1 MKNPFK
7 YSSDNKR
14 YKTWNYY
21 LKKKFGQK
29 VCKIPVSGNFTC
41 PNRDGT
47 KSLNGCVFCSGISHG
62 ENIRNTAM
70 SITKQLDI
78 GKSIL
83 SKKWPNSLFLP
94 YFSYYSSTYGNLAN
108 IKSLYEEALKY
119 QDVVGLCVA
128 TRADCLSDNV
138 CDYLSE
144 LNNKTNLYVELG
156 LQTIHDNTANLL
168 NRQHSYQEFLNGY
181 NKLTSRNIKVCIHII
196 NSLPG
201 ETKQMMIETA
211 KTISKLN
218 PFAIKI
224 HMLYV
229 AKGTILSTWYKNGQF
244 KLMSREEYIETVCDQ
259 IEILSPE
266 IVIERLTGDC
276 VKESLVAPIWSLKK
290 VTILNDIDKELV
302 RRNSFQGCKLK
313 QHV

>member
-1 MKNPFK
+1 MKNPFI

-14 YKTWNYY
+14 YQTWNYY
-21 LKKKFGQK
+21 LKQKFGQK

-47 KSLNGCVFCSGISHG
+47 KSFDGCVFCSGSSHG
-62 ENIRNTAM
+62 EIIENNNRPISQQLNIGR
-70 SITKQLDI
+70 
-78 GKSIL
+78 SIL

-94 YFSYYSSTYGNLAN
+94 YFSYNSSTYGKLSK
-108 IKSLYEEALKY
+108 IKPLFEEALNYKKT
-119 QDVVGLCVA
+119 VGLCVA
-128 TRADCLSDNV
+128 TRADCLNDDI
-138 CDYLSE
+138 CDYLGE
-144 LNNKTNLYVELG
+144 LNNKTNLYIEIG
-156 LQTIHDNTANLL
+156 LQTIHDKTANLL
-168 NRQHSYQEFLNGY
+168 NRQHSYKEFLNGY
-181 NKLTSRNIKVCIHII
+181 NKLISKNIKVCIHII

-201 ETKQMMIETA
+201 ETKPMMIETA
-211 KTISKLN
+211 KAISNLN

-229 AKGTILSTWYKNGQF
+229 AKGTTLERWYKNNQF
-244 KLMSREEYIETVCDQ
+244 SLMSREEYIDTVCDQ
-259 IEILSPE
+259 IEILSPK

-276 VKESLVAPIWSLKK
+276 VKESLIAPMWSLKK

-313 QHV
+313 

>member
-1 MKNPFK
+1 MKNPFIH
-7 YSSDNKR
+7 SNDNKR

-21 LKKKFGQK
+21 LKQKFGQK

-47 KSLNGCVFCSGISHG
+47 KSVNGCVFCSGVSHG
-62 ENIRNTAM
+62 ENIQNNEM
-70 SITKQLDI
+70 PITKQLDI
-78 GKSIL
+78 GKSVL

-94 YFSYYSSTYGNLAN
+94 YFCYNSSTYGNLAK

-119 QDVVGLCVA
+119 KNAVGLCIA

-138 CDYLSE
+138 CNYLSE
-144 LNNKTNLYVELG
+144 LNNRINLYVELG
-156 LQTIHDNTANLL
+156 LQTIHDNTASLL
-168 NRQHSYQEFLNGY
+168 NRQHSYQEFLHGY
-181 NKLTSRNIKVCIHII
+181 HKLVSRNIKVCIHII

-201 ETKQMMIETA
+201 ETKPMMIETVKA
-211 KTISKLN
+211 ISNLN

-224 HMLYV
+224 HMLYI
-229 AKGTILSTWYKNGQF
+229 AKGTILANWYEKNQF
-244 KLMSREEYIETVCDQ
+244 TLMSREEYIETVCDQ
-259 IEILSPE
+259 IEILPPE

-276 VKESLVAPIWSLKK
+276 VKESLIAPAWSLKK

>member
-1 MKNPFK
+1 MKNQFI
-7 YSSDNKR
+7 YSNDNKR
-14 YKTWNYY
+14 YQTWNYY
-21 LKKKFGQK
+21 LKQKFGKK

-47 KSLNGCVFCSGISHG
+47 KSFIGCVFCSGLSHG
-62 ENIRNTAM
+62 EIIENNNLPITQQLNI
-70 SITKQLDI
+70 S
-78 GKSIL
+78 SSVL
-83 SKKWPNSLFLP
+83 SKKWPGSLFLP
-94 YFSYYSSTYGNLAN
+94 YFSYSSSTYSKLNK
-108 IKSLYEEALKY
+108 IKPMFEEALNYKNA
-119 QDVVGLCVA
+119 VGLCVA
-128 TRADCLSDNV
+128 TRADCLDDKV
-138 CDYLSE
+138 CDYLEE
-144 LNNKTNLYVELG
+144 LNNRTNLYIEIG
-156 LQTIHDNTANLL
+156 LQTIHDKTANLL
-168 NRQHSYQEFLNGY
+168 NRQHSYQEFLEGY

-211 KTISKLN
+211 KTISDLN

-229 AKGTILSTWYKNGQF
+229 AKRTTLEKWYKNNQF
-244 KLMSREEYIETVCDQ
+244 SLISREEYINTVCDQ

-276 VKESLVAPIWSLKK
+276 VKESLIAPMWSLKK

-313 QHV
+313 

>member
-1 MKNPFK
+1 MKNPFI
-7 YSSDNKR
+7 YSIDNKR
-14 YKTWNYY
+14 YQTWNYY
-21 LKKKFGQK
+21 LKQKFGQK

-47 KSLNGCVFCSGISHG
+47 KSFDGCVFCSGLSHG
-62 ENIRNTAM
+62 EIIENNNLPISQQLNIGR
-70 SITKQLDI
+70 SIF
-78 GKSIL
+78 

-94 YFSYYSSTYGNLAN
+94 YFSYNSSTYGKLSK
-108 IKSLYEEALKY
+108 IKPLFEEALNYKNA
-119 QDVVGLCVA
+119 VGLCVA
-128 TRADCLSDNV
+128 TRADCLNDDI
-138 CDYLSE
+138 CDYLGE
-144 LNNKTNLYVELG
+144 LNNKTNLYIEIG
-156 LQTIHDNTANLL
+156 LQTIHDKTANLL

-181 NKLTSRNIKVCIHII
+181 NKLISKNIKVCIHII

-201 ETKQMMIETA
+201 ETKQMMLETA
-211 KTISKLN
+211 KAISNLN

-229 AKGTILSTWYKNGQF
+229 AKGTTLEKWYKNNQF
-244 KLMSREEYIETVCDQ
+244 SLMSREEYIDTVCDQ

-276 VKESLVAPIWSLKK
+276 VKESLIAPMWSLKK

-313 QHV
+313 

>member
-1 MKNPFK
+1 MKNAFI

-14 YKTWNYY
+14 YQTWNYY
-21 LKKKFGQK
+21 LKQKFGQK

-47 KSLNGCVFCSGISHG
+47 KSSDGCVFCSGLSHG
-62 ENIRNTAM
+62 EIIENNSLPINQ
-70 SITKQLDI
+70 QLDI
-78 GKSIL
+78 GRLIF

-94 YFSYYSSTYGNLAN
+94 YFSYNSSTYGKISK
-108 IKSLYEEALKY
+108 IKSLFEEVLNY
-119 QDVVGLCVA
+119 QNAVGLCVA
-128 TRADCLSDNV
+128 TRADCLNDDICN
-138 CDYLSE
+138 YLGE
-144 LNNKTNLYVELG
+144 LNNKTNLYIEIG
-156 LQTIHDNTANLL
+156 LQTIHDKTANLL

-181 NKLTSRNIKVCIHII
+181 NKLISKNIKVCIHII

-201 ETKQMMIETA
+201 ETKPMMIETA
-211 KTISKLN
+211 KAISHLN

-229 AKGTILSTWYKNGQF
+229 AKGTTLEKWYKSNQF
-244 KLMSREEYIETVCDQ
+244 SLMSREEYIDTVCDQ

-276 VKESLVAPIWSLKK
+276 VKESLIAPMWSLKK

-313 QHV
+313 

>member
-1 MKNPFK
+1 MKNPFI
-7 YSSDNKR
+7 YSNDNKR
-14 YKTWNYY
+14 YQTWNYY
-21 LKKKFGQK
+21 LKQKFGQK

-47 KSLNGCVFCSGISHG
+47 KSFNGCVFCSGLSHG
-62 ENIRNTAM
+62 EIIENNNLPITQQLNI
-70 SITKQLDI
+70 S
-78 GKSIL
+78 SSVL
-83 SKKWPNSLFLP
+83 SKKWPGSLFLP
-94 YFSYYSSTYGNLAN
+94 YFSYNSSTYGKLNK
-108 IKSLYEEALKY
+108 IKPMFEEALNYKNA
-119 QDVVGLCVA
+119 VGLCVA
-128 TRADCLSDNV
+128 TRADCLDDKV
-138 CDYLSE
+138 CDYLEE
-144 LNNKTNLYVELG
+144 LNSKTNLYIEIG
-156 LQTIHDNTANLL
+156 LQTIHNKTANLL
-168 NRQHSYQEFLNGY
+168 NRQHSYQEFLEGY
-181 NKLTSRNIKVCIHII
+181 NKLISRNIKVCIHII

-211 KTISKLN
+211 KTISDLN

-229 AKGTILSTWYKNGQF
+229 AKGTTLEKWYKNNQF
-244 KLMSREEYIETVCDQ
+244 SLMSREEYINTVCDQ

-276 VKESLVAPIWSLKK
+276 VKESLIAPMWSLKK

-313 QHV
+313 

>member
-1 MKNPFK
+1 MKNPFI
-7 YSSDNKR
+7 YSNDNKR

-21 LKKKFGQK
+21 LKQKFKQK
-29 VCKIPVSGNFTC
+29 VFKIPISGNFTC

-47 KSLNGCVFCSGISHG
+47 KSFNGCVFCSGLSHG
-62 ENIRNTAM
+62 EIIENNNLPITQQLNIGR
-70 SITKQLDI
+70 
-78 GKSIL
+78 SIL

-94 YFSYYSSTYGNLAN
+94 YFSYNSSTYGKLSK
-108 IKSLYEEALKY
+108 IKPMFEEALNYKNA
-119 QDVVGLCVA
+119 VGLCVA
-128 TRADCLSDNV
+128 TRADCLNDDI
-138 CDYLSE
+138 CDYLGE
-144 LNNKTNLYVELG
+144 LNNRTNLYIEIG
-156 LQTIHDNTANLL
+156 LQTIHDKTATLL

-181 NKLTSRNIKVCIHII
+181 NKLVSKGIKVCIHII

-211 KTISKLN
+211 KVVSNLN
-218 PFAIKI
+218 PFGIKI

-229 AKGTILSTWYKNGQF
+229 AKGTILEKWYKNNEF
-244 KLMSREEYIETVCDQ
+244 SLMSREEYINIVCDQ
-259 IEILSPE
+259 IEVLSPE

-276 VKESLVAPIWSLKK
+276 LKENLIAPMWSLKK

-313 QHV
+313 

>member
-1 MKNPFK
+1 MKNPFI

-14 YKTWNYY
+14 YQTWNYY
-21 LKKKFGQK
+21 LKQKFGQK

-47 KSLNGCVFCSGISHG
+47 KSFDGCVFCSGSSHG
-62 ENIRNTAM
+62 EIIENNNLPISQQLNIGR
-70 SITKQLDI
+70 
-78 GKSIL
+78 SIL

-94 YFSYYSSTYGNLAN
+94 YFSYNSSTYGKLSK
-108 IKSLYEEALKY
+108 IKPLFEEALNYKKT
-119 QDVVGLCVA
+119 VGLCVA
-128 TRADCLSDNV
+128 TRADCLNDDI
-138 CDYLSE
+138 CDYLGE
-144 LNNKTNLYVELG
+144 LNNKTNLYIEIG
-156 LQTIHDNTANLL
+156 LQTIHDKTANLL
-168 NRQHSYQEFLNGY
+168 NRQHSYKEFLNGY
-181 NKLTSRNIKVCIHII
+181 NKLISKNIKVCIHII

-201 ETKQMMIETA
+201 ETKPMMIETA
-211 KTISKLN
+211 KAISNLN

-229 AKGTILSTWYKNGQF
+229 AKGTTLERWYKNNQF
-244 KLMSREEYIETVCDQ
+244 SLMSREEYIDTVCDQ
-259 IEILSPE
+259 IEILSPK

-276 VKESLVAPIWSLKK
+276 VKESLIAPMWSLKK

-313 QHV
+313 

>member
-1 MKNPFK
+1 MKNPFI
-7 YSSDNKR
+7 YSNDNKR

-21 LKKKFGQK
+21 LKQKFKQK

-41 PNRDGT
+41 PNRNGT
-47 KSLNGCVFCSGISHG
+47 KSFNGCVFCSGLSHG
-62 ENIRNTAM
+62 EIIENNNLPITQQLNIGR
-70 SITKQLDI
+70 
-78 GKSIL
+78 SIL

-94 YFSYYSSTYGNLAN
+94 YFSYNSSTYGKLSK
-108 IKSLYEEALKY
+108 IKPMFEEALNYKNA
-119 QDVVGLCVA
+119 VGLCVA
-128 TRADCLSDNV
+128 TRADCLNDDI
-138 CDYLSE
+138 CDYLGE
-144 LNNKTNLYVELG
+144 LNNRTNLYIEIG
-156 LQTIHDNTANLL
+156 LQTIHDKTATLL

-181 NKLTSRNIKVCIHII
+181 NKLVSKGIKVCIHII

-211 KTISKLN
+211 KVVSNLN
-218 PFAIKI
+218 PFGIKI

-229 AKGTILSTWYKNGQF
+229 AKGTILEKWYKNNEF
-244 KLMSREEYIETVCDQ
+244 SLMSREEYINIVCDQ
-259 IEILSPE
+259 IEVLSPE

-276 VKESLVAPIWSLKK
+276 LKENLIAPMWSLKK

-313 QHV
+313 